1 VPDVDGPLVELA
13 GVDGEA
19 LPPVELGL
27 ELVVPGLIVLGLVV
41 LVPLPYVAL
50 LL

>member
-1 VPDVDGPLVELA
+1 VPDVVDPLVELA

-19 LPPVELGL
+19 LPPV